1 MAPQVPYVALHD
13 GHKMPGVGLGCW
25 MGQSGAAEETYTM
38 VKTAL
43 ELGYRHFDTAFGYG
57 NEQAVGRAIRE
68 SGIPRSEI
76 FVTTK
81 LTNKHHGSVAQGF
94 DMSFKNLNIEYI
106 DLYLMHWPNASDAED
121 KPIPYGVSPTFV
133 ETWKDMEK
141 LLGTGKVRSLGVSNF
156 SIKTLEELLPH
167 ATVVPV
173 TNQVECNVY
182 YPQHKLQEYCKSKG
196 ITITAYGP
204 LGQYQ
209 NTFLSDPE
217 VIKVAEKNK
226 ITPAQVAISWLVQRG
241 VIPVPKSANPE
252 RLKQNITLVTLSKE
266 DFDAID
272 NLHKQPGNHRSLD
285 RFTNH
290 EQGAILAWTMD
301 QMGWKVGKDGYITED
316 D

>member
-1 MAPQVPYVALHD
+1 MAASIPNVTFNNGYNV
-13 GHKMPGVGLGCW
+13 PGVGLGCW
-25 MGQSGAAEETYTM
+25 MGQQGAAEETYAM
-38 VKTAL
+38 VRTAL
-43 ELGYRHFDTAFGYG
+43 QLGYRHFDTAFGYG
-57 NEQAVGRAIRE
+57 NEEAVGRAIRE

-81 LTNKHHGSVAQGF
+81 LTNSHHASVAQGF

-106 DLYLMHWPNASDAED
+106 DLYLMHWPNASDD
-121 KPIPYGVSPTFV
+121 KGSPIPYGKSPTFV

-156 SIKTLEELLPH
+156 SIKIFEELLPH
-167 ATVVPV
+167 ATVIPV

-209 NTFLSDPE
+209 NTFLTDPE
-217 VIKVAEKNK
+217 VVKVAEKNK
-226 ITPAQVAISWLVQRG
+226 VTTAQIAISWLVQRG
-241 VIPVPKSANPE
+241 IIPVPKSSNAE
-252 RLKQNITLVTLSKE
+252 RLKQNITLLTLSKE
-266 DFDAID
+266 DFDTID
-272 NLHKQPGNHRSLD
+272 NLHKQPGKHRSLD
-285 RFTNH
+285 RFTNRVH
-290 EQGAILAWTMD
+290 GSIAGWTME
-301 QMGWKVGKDGYITED
+301 QMGWKVGKDGYIEGD